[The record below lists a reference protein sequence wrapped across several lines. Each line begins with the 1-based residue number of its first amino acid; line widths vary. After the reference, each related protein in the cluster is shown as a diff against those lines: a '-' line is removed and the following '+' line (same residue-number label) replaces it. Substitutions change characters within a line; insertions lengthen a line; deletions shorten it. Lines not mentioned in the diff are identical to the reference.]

1 MAEKKEYV
9 KLWLSYR
16 SYFEPYS
23 AAEVG
28 RLVLAMMDYR
38 ASGVEPEFTGS
49 ERFVWP
55 AIRRDLDESLKAQEA
70 SAAANRENGKKGG
83 RPPKQEKPIGFS
95 ENPKNPLGFSESE
108 KTQGQ
113 RTKDKGQGQG
123 QGQGQGENRAC
134 ARDPALA
141 AVIGAYR
148 NLISA
153 TPSPSS
159 MDELRGYVARM
170 GPECCIKAIDAA
182 ADAGARSWSYV
193 RAILQSRESQGV
205 KSLED
210 WQRVDEE
217 RDRRKRAAQP
227 VKKGQVTSTDPSKFR
242 SDLEWMDRFLEET
255 EGR

>member
-1 MAEKKEYV
+1 M
-9 KLWLSYR
+9 
-16 SYFEPYS
+16 
-23 AAEVG
+23 
-28 RLVLAMMDYR
+28 
-38 ASGVEPEFTGS
+38 
-49 ERFVWP
+49 
-55 AIRRDLDESLKAQEA
+55 
-70 SAAANRENGKKGG
+70 
-83 RPPKQEKPIGFS
+83 
-95 ENPKNPLGFSESE
+95 
-108 KTQGQ
+108 
-113 RTKDKGQGQG
+113 
-123 QGQGQGENRAC
+123 
-134 ARDPALA
+134 
-141 AVIGAYR
+141 IGAYR

-242 SDLEWMDRFLEET
+242 SDLDWMDKFLEET
-255 EGR
+255 EGNG

>member
-1 MAEKKEYV
+1 MSEKKQYV

-55 AIRRDLDESLKAQEA
+55 AIRRDLDQSLEAQEA
-70 SAAANRENGKKGG
+70 SVSANRENGKKGG
-83 RPPKQEKPIGFS
+83 RPPKQQKPIRFS
-95 ENPKNPLGFSESE
+95 ENPKNPMGFSESE

-123 QGQGQGENRAC
+123 QGQGEGDNCAC
-134 ARDPALA
+134 ARNNDLA
-141 AVIGAYR
+141 AVVDAYR
-148 NLISA
+148 NRINP

-159 MDELRGYVARM
+159 MDELKGYVQSM
-170 GPECCIKAIDAA
+170 GRECCIRAIDAA
-182 ADAGARSWSYV
+182 VDSGKASWTYV
-193 RAILQSRESQGV
+193 RAILRSKASQGV
-205 KSLED
+205 RCIADWERTEKEREEARGHVTGPDKTSRTDSDGSFHGFRAKSALD
-210 WQRVDEE
+210 D
-217 RDRRKRAAQP
+217 
-227 VKKGQVTSTDPSKFR
+227 
-242 SDLEWMDRFLEET
+242 
-255 EGR
+255 